1 MSTILVLI
9 FTTFFF
15 LVTSYLFRIRR
26 FLYLA
31 SKIPSPKGHFPF
43 IGVVPL
49 FVGADLHDIVDI
61 FLKFYE
67 ILGEGFKKIWFG
79 NQIVVV
85 VITPEVAQQVLNA
98 KECLDKPN
106 FFKFFGLPN
115 ATLHGT
121 LDGWKRHRRIL
132 NPAFN
137 IQMLKS
143 FVPTFDE
150 KSRKLVK
157 SFQSLCDKE
166 HFDVFPHNSAF
177 FLETILNAALDL
189 KIDIMNHEDKE
200 FYVQHFDE

>member
-1 MSTILVLI
+1 MSTVLVLI
-9 FTTFFF
+9 VTTLIF
-15 LVTSYLFRIRR
+15 LTISYIFRIRR

-31 SKIPSPKGHFPF
+31 SKIPSPRGHIPF

-49 FVGADLHDIVDI
+49 FFGAELHDVVDI
-61 FLKFYE
+61 LLKLYEKVGRSFLKF
-67 ILGEGFKKIWFG
+67 WFG
-79 NQIVVV
+79 NEIVIVVT
-85 VITPEVAQQVLNA
+85 TPEVAQQVLNA

-106 FFKFFGLPN
+106 FFGFFGLPN

-137 IQMLKS
+137 IQILKT

-150 KSRKLVK
+150 KSKKLVM
-157 SFQSLCDKE
+157 SFQSLCGKGD
-166 HFDVFPHNSAF
+166 FDVFPHNSAF